1 MAISNYERVN
11 KAMDLLKAGLGPF
24 AEREFTNA
32 YQAKA
37 ASQAAL
43 LLGEDRLLANKS
55 VTQWDVAALLKLMWD
70 AWNDVFRKTLG
81 QSERTLVSE
90 LRDVRNR
97 WAHQNPFSTDD
108 TYRALDS
115 AGRLLTAVSAPQAD
129 EIEKIKMELLR
140 LRFDE
145 QVRSEK
151 RKSDGTAVG
160 SSLSQLRASLLFD
173 EVTQGGTGRA

>member
-1 MAISNYERVN
+1 MAISNHERVN

-37 ASQAAL
+37 ASQVAL
-43 LLGEDRLLANKS
+43 LLGEDRLLANKP

-90 LRDVRNR
+90 LRDVRTR
-97 WAHQNPFSTDD
+97 TPSRLTIPTALSTQ
-108 TYRALDS
+108 RGACL
-115 AGRLLTAVSAPQAD
+115 P
-129 EIEKIKMELLR
+129 
-140 LRFDE
+140 
-145 QVRSEK
+145 RSP
-151 RKSDGTAVG
+151 RRRQTRS
-160 SSLSQLRASLLFD
+160 R
-173 EVTQGGTGRA
+173 R

>member
-1 MAISNYERVN
+1 MAISNHERVN
-11 KAMDLLKAGLGPF
+11 KTMDLLKAGLGPF

-140 LRFDE
+140 SRP
-145 QVRSEK
+145 RSS
-151 RKSDGTAVG
+151 R
-160 SSLSQLRASLLFD
+160 SQLRTSLLFD
-173 EVTQGGTGRA
+173 EVTQGWTGCA